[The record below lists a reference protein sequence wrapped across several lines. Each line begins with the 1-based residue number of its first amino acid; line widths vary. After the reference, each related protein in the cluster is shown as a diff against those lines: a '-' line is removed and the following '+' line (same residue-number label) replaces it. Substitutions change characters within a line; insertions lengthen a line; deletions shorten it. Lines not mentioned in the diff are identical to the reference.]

1 MADITFSVIETN
13 GIQMRVAEAG
23 AGPLVLLVHGWPES
37 WYSWRHQIKGLADS
51 GYRVIAPDM
60 RGYGDTSS
68 PAAAA
73 DYRID
78 ILVADLV
85 GLLDALGEEKAALI
99 GHDWGSMVVCGML
112 HCCTRNVLQA

>member
-37 WYSWRHQIKGLADS
+37 WYSWRHQIRGLADS

-85 GLLDALGEEKAALI
+85 GLLDTHVRRYDTVAAICQPPDLMTPGI
-99 GHDWGSMVVCGML
+99 P
-112 HCCTRNVLQA
+112 